1 MQKFYLGLP
10 LEPYKNDEKRFRGLT
25 RELRSN
31 GFTVLDA
38 FETEI
43 TSTKTGEKMYDTLL
57 LFLMGTRENM
67 FKLKA
72 ALNKKSGI
80 DFMSEYEGYPLL
92 M

>member
-1 MQKFYLGLP
+1 MQKFYLGLS
-10 LEPYKNDEKRFRGLT
+10 LEPYKNDEERFRELL
-25 RELRSN
+25 RELRNN

-38 FETEI
+38 FENDI
-43 TSTKTGEKMYDTLL
+43 ISTKTGEKMYDSLL

-67 FKLKA
+67 LELKA
-72 ALNKKSGI
+72 VLNKKRGT